1 MRRTA
6 VRLSTLP
13 PNLRTILASRSQS
26 IPSSS
31 ASAPTSDN
39 QQDANNEVI
48 VNGWIRSIRSHKN
61 VAFAEVHDGS
71 SSRGVQAVLKGKGKA
86 DGLTNGTSVQLKGR
100 LTKSKGQGQDVELL
114 VEDVRTLGE
123 CDPEAY
129 PIQKKSLPASVLR
142 DNAHLRFRTSQT
154 AATMRVRDALMRDWH
169 DWFEENGF
177 THIHTPILTG
187 SDCEGAG
194 EVFTICDPTSSSSSS
209 SSTSTST
216 SSSTSSPSSSTYTA
230 PQNNKAPP
238 FFPHPVHL
246 TVSGQLHLEAP
257 THALSRVYTL
267 SPAFRAEPSLTSRH
281 LSEFYM
287 LEGEVAFVET
297 LDQLLDLVEDGVKNT
312 VAGILAGG
320 ENGSKRG
327 ERIRADL
334 EVIAKSLAESE
345 SSGSGAVEVS
355 DQSTLSRSDPL
366 SHLRQVI
373 SKPFTRI
380 TYTAALDLLA
390 EVYGKEKPFEQVPPK
405 WGEGIATEHEKWL
418 ALHFGGPVFVTQYP
432 ASLKPFY
439 MLPSPSS
446 SSSRTP
452 TADSSTA
459 LTHPSSPN
467 TDVNSRQTVECF
479 DLLFPQI
486 GEMAGGSLREHRLDN
501 LTKAI
506 EGAGMDKKDYEWY
519 MDLRRYG
526 SVPHGGWGMGW
537 ERWVCWVTGVGN
549 VRDVVG
555 FARWKG
561 HCKY

>member
-1 MRRTA
+1 MRRSI

-13 PNLRTILASRSQS
+13 PNIRTILASRSVPS
-26 IPSSS
+26 SSTSSS
-31 ASAPTSDN
+31 ASSGTTNTSTAPKKGTEE
-39 QQDANNEVI
+39 QIANNGDNDAIVT
-48 VNGWIRSIRSHKN
+48 VNGWIRSIRSHKS

-71 SSRGVQAVLKGKGKA
+71 SSKGVQAVLKGKGKA
-86 DGLTNGTSVQLKGR
+86 DGITNGTSVQLRGR
-100 LTKSKGQGQDVELL
+100 LTKSRGQGQDVELL
-114 VEDVRTLGE
+114 VEDVRMLGE

-177 THIHTPILTG
+177 THIHTPVLTG

-194 EVFTICDPTSSSSSS
+194 EVFTIHDPSSSSASAASSSSSS
-209 SSTSTST
+209 SCLPVSTKT
-216 SSSTSSPSSSTYTA
+216 
-230 PQNNKAPP
+230 PP

-257 THALSRVYTL
+257 THALTRVYTL

-287 LEGEVAFVET
+287 LEGEAAFVET
-297 LDQLLDLVEDGVKNT
+297 LDQLLDLVEDGVRKT
-312 VAGILAGG
+312 VTGILAVAAEEGTG
-320 ENGSKRG
+320 GSKRG
-327 ERIRADL
+327 ERIRQDL
-334 EVIAKSLAESE
+334 VVIARSLAESE
-345 SSGSGAVEVS
+345 SSGTGATEVH

-373 SKPFTRI
+373 LKPFTRI

-390 EVYGKEKPFEQVPPK
+390 EVYEREKPFEQDPPK
-405 WGEGIATEHEKWL
+405 WGEGIATEHEK
-418 ALHFGGPVFVTQYP
+418 
-432 ASLKPFY
+432 
-439 MLPSPSS
+439 
-446 SSSRTP
+446 
-452 TADSSTA
+452 
-459 LTHPSSPN
+459 
-467 TDVNSRQTVECF
+467 C
-479 DLLFPQI
+479 
-486 GEMAGGSLREHRLDN
+486 
-501 LTKAI
+501 KAI
-506 EGAGMDKKDYEWY
+506 ENAGMNKEDYEWY
-519 MDLRRYG
+519 LDLRRYG